1 MFDRAVEDISGRPI
15 VKELQSLRGIA
26 AVIVLVYHA
35 ALYLDFGA
43 GPAFW
48 MTTVVNAHAAVVSFF
63 VLSGL
68 VLTLSLMRAPLTLEE
83 VGFFYLRRAFRI
95 YPALWFACGIAT
107 CFFLVLGN
115 ATLPAAGTAWASMNF
130 AVWPLSWAKLAL
142 AFAGIKPY
150 LPVPIWSLAVELI
163 GSLAMP
169 LVLLSMHRSV
179 WAFAA
184 LTLGLAIVSIRAST
198 GLVLVPNYLVDFAL
212 GAGIAL
218 AVPAWR
224 RAARRGWVVGI
235 VALVGFGILWCARL
249 MTGADFDRLYHQG
262 AAATLEGVGA
272 ALLIGSIYVRP
283 DCFRL
288 LAGRTL
294 MWLGDISYSL
304 YLLHL
309 PVLGVVGAL
318 AGWIAPVWIGDHPGI
333 ATLALVA
340 ATAAVTLPVADWA
353 FRRIEL
359 PTIGA
364 SQRALRRLK
373 DRLHPPEGMPI
384 AGWSTDARPT

>member
-1 MFDRAVEDISGRPI
+1 
-15 VKELQSLRGIA
+15 
-26 AVIVLVYHA
+26 
-35 ALYLDFGA
+35 
-43 GPAFW
+43 
-48 MTTVVNAHAAVVSFF
+48 
-63 VLSGL
+63 
-68 VLTLSLMRAPLTLEE
+68 
-83 VGFFYLRRAFRI
+83 
-95 YPALWFACGIAT
+95 
-107 CFFLVLGN
+107 
-115 ATLPAAGTAWASMNF
+115 
-130 AVWPLSWAKLAL
+130 
-142 AFAGIKPY
+142 
-150 LPVPIWSLAVELI
+150 
-163 GSLAMP
+163 
-169 LVLLSMHRSV
+169 
-179 WAFAA
+179 
-184 LTLGLAIVSIRAST
+184 
-198 GLVLVPNYLVDFAL
+198 VPNYLVEFSL

-235 VALVGFGILWCARL
+235 VALVGFGILWFARL

-318 AGWIAPVWIGDHPGI
+318 AGWIAPSWIGDHPGMG
-333 ATLALVA
+333 TLALVV
-340 ATAAVTLPVADWA
+340 ATTAVTLPVADWA
-353 FRRIEL
+353 FRCIEL
-359 PTIGA
+359 PAIGA

-373 DRLHPPEGMPI
+373 DRLHPPEGTPI
-384 AGWSTDARPT
+384 AGWTADARPT